1 MKKYGSILV
10 MVLLILSL
18 VVTGC
23 GGPDEPAEP
32 AEPTDTEEPAETG
45 EEAEPSDD
53 QLDIVLLINGTLGDR
68 SFFDSAHNGMQ
79 LIEQEFGANVRTIEM
94 SYDQTSWEPTLWDVS
109 EQDWDIIILGTW
121 QMQEYLEEIA
131 PEFPD
136 NRYII
141 FDTSV
146 DYSLGGLDHVYSIQY
161 KQNEGSFL
169 AGVLAASV
177 TTSDMEL
184 ADNSQKLIGFLG
196 GMDIPVINDFLVGY
210 IEGALY
216 VDEDVKVYVSYI
228 GDFSDSP
235 RGKEMALAQYNDGVD
250 IGFNVAGQAGLGQID
265 AAEEVNR
272 YAIGVDSDQ
281 AMLFAENDP
290 DKAALVLT
298 SMLKR
303 VDNSLL
309 RAVELHLEGTLPYG
323 EAEALGIQEE
333 AVGLANND
341 FYQENVDQE
350 LRDYIKEIEE
360 MIDAGE
366 ITVRS
371 ALGMSTEEL
380 DELRDSV
387 SP

>member
-210 IEGALY
+210 TEGALY

>member
-341 FYQENVDQE
+341 FYQENVNQE

>member
-1 MKKYGSILV
+1 

>member
-32 AEPTDTEEPAETG
+32 AEPTDTEEPEETG

-210 IEGALY
+210 TEGALY

>member
-10 MVLLILSL
+10 IVLLVLSL
-18 VVTGC
+18 IVTGC

-169 AGVLAASV
+169 AGVLAANV
-177 TTSDMEL
+177 TTSDMEF

-210 IEGALY
+210 IDGALY

-265 AAEEVNR
+265 AAEEVGR

-281 AMLFAENDP
+281 AMVFAESDP
-290 DKAALVLT
+290 EKASYVLT

-309 RAVELHLEGTLPYG
+309 RAVELHLEGTLSYG
-323 EAEALGIQEE
+323 EAESLGIQEE

-366 ITVRS
+366 ISVRS

-380 DELRDSV
+380 DEIRDSV